1 MMQLRTEV
9 SCIFENLHEI
19 MKSTSW
25 ICSHDNESPAG
36 LAQTSAKN

>member
-9 SCIFENLHEI
+9 SCKFESLD

-25 ICSHDNESPAG
+25 IGTYDKES
-36 LAQTSAKN
+36 LAPN